1 MFEQSKMKRKEDLDN
16 LDIDI
21 GFHFDQLFINGTYR
35 VEVKFPIF
43 LGISVDQKF
52 LIPSFLFLDN
62 IYSQTLN
69 LC

>member
-1 MFEQSKMKRKEDLDN
+1 MFEQSKMKRKEDLGN

-43 LGISVDQKF
+43 LRIAYQYF

-62 IYSQTLN
+62 MYPKILK